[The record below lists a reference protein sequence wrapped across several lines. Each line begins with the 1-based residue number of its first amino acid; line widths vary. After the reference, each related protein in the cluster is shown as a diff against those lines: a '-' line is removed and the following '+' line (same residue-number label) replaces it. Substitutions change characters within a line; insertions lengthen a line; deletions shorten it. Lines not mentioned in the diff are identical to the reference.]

1 MDAPS
6 PCNTVLFW
14 TTPSSVDVMCIWPL
28 VRITQPRAH
37 LFLVVE
43 DVGEVGGGEG
53 AAEGDALGAGEG
65 DDVAA
70 VWGAFQ

>member
-1 MDAPS
+1 MPLHPA
-6 PCNTVLFW
+6 VLSSFGLP
-14 TTPSSVDVMCIWPL
+14 PSSEDVMCIWPL

-53 AAEGDALGAGEG
+53 APEGDALGAGEG

-70 VWGAFQ
+70 VWGAIQ